1 LRIIFLEL
9 VIALVVSL
17 CLTPV
22 LKRAALAFGFL
33 DKPAQR
39 KLHRVPIPLLGGL
52 AIYIAAVASV
62 LLFVDTTTA
71 LQVAGIVA
79 GATLI
84 SIVGIL
90 DDAGKLHHQF
100 KFRIGIPAASL
111 VLVLSGIHITL
122 FDQAVV
128 NYGMT
133 LLWVVGIV
141 SAFNILD
148 NMDGICAGV
157 ASVASLFFVVNA
169 VLNEQ
174 YLVMSLAS
182 AVMGASIGFLVYNFH
197 PATVFMGDIGALF
210 LGFMMATVGVKL
222 RFLDTPETVSW
233 MIPVLVLIV
242 PIFDTTLVTISRIRR
257 GLIPFS
263 TPGKDH
269 LSHRLANVGL
279 NPRQVALVIYILGS
293 LGGALS
299 LVVPRLNV
307 VAAYIILATV
317 TIVGIVGVYLL
328 EHVPFEDQR
337 TYRSESD
344 LNGATTS

>member
-1 LRIIFLEL
+1 LRIILLEL
-9 VIALVVSL
+9 VIALLVSI
-17 CLTPV
+17 CLTPI

-33 DKPAQR
+33 DRPAQR
-39 KLHRVPIPLLGGL
+39 KLHRVPVPLLGGL
-52 AIYIAAVASV
+52 AIYVAAVVSV
-62 LLFVDTTTA
+62 LLFVDPTTA
-71 LQVAGIVA
+71 LQVSGIVA
-79 GATLI
+79 GATLL
-84 SIVGIL
+84 SIIGIL

-100 KFRIGIPAASL
+100 KFRFGIPVASII
-111 VLVLSGIHITL
+111 LVLSGIHITL
-122 FDQAVV
+122 FSQTFL

-133 LLWVVGIV
+133 LLWVIGIV

-157 ASVASLFFVVNA
+157 ASVASLFFVINA
-169 VLNEQ
+169 ILNEQ

-222 RFLDTPETVSW
+222 RFLHTPETVSW
-233 MIPVLVLIV
+233 MIPVLILIV
-242 PIFDTTLVTISRIRR
+242 PIFDTTLVTVSRIRR

-269 LSHRLANVGL
+269 LSHRLVNVGL
-279 NPRQVALVIYILGS
+279 NPRQVALVVYSFGFVGGVCS
-293 LGGALS
+293 LII
-299 LVVPRLNV
+299 PRLP
-307 VAAYIILATV
+307 VAGSYIVFGTV
-317 TIVGIVGVYLL
+317 TIVGILGLCFL

-337 TYRSESD
+337 TYRRESD
-344 LNGATTS
+344 LKGAIIS

>member
-9 VIALVVSL
+9 VIALLVSI
-17 CLTPV
+17 CLTPI
-22 LKRAALAFGFL
+22 LKRAALALGFL
-33 DKPAQR
+33 DRPAQR

-52 AIYIAAVASV
+52 AIYIAAVGSV
-62 LLFVDTTTA
+62 LLFVDSTTA

-100 KFRIGIPAASL
+100 KFRIGIPAASIIL
-111 VLVLSGIHITL
+111 VLTGIHITL
-122 FDQAVV
+122 FEQTLI

-133 LLWVVGIV
+133 LLWVIGIV

-169 VLNEQ
+169 IINEQ

-210 LGFMMATVGVKL
+210 IGFMMATVGVKL
-222 RFLDTPETVSW
+222 RFLNTPETVSW
-233 MIPVLVLIV
+233 MIPVLILIV

-257 GLIPFS
+257 GLVPFS

-279 NPRQVALVIYILGS
+279 KPRQVALVIYSLGS
-293 LGGALS
+293 LGGVLS
-299 LVVPRLNV
+299 LVIPQLSV
-307 VAAYIILATV
+307 VGAYILLGAVTV
-317 TIVGIVGVYLL
+317 FGIAGVYFL

-337 TYRSESD
+337 TYRAESD
-344 LNGATTS
+344 LKGITTA